1 MHALRREYRTRVFVM
16 LMFFLS
22 CALILGIV
30 SLIPSYMII
39 YSQEQSSLEKI
50 KKDTEGENNL
60 SITQIT
66 KELMSDSELLKK
78 IKSNQRNIFY
88 SDFIKKT
95 AELKTKPIT
104 LSAFS
109 VSASTNA
116 SSTAKVIVQG
126 RALTREDLFN
136 FKEIFQN
143 NPAVFSVEL
152 PISDFT
158 KVKDI
163 DFAILITFK

>member
-22 CALILGIV
+22 CALILGIA

-50 KKDTEGENNL
+50 KKDTEGESNL

-66 KELMSDSELLKK
+66 KELTSDAELLKK

-95 AELKTKPIT
+95 AELKTKSIT

-116 SSTAKVIVQG
+116 SSTAKVVVQG

-143 NPAVFSVEL
+143 NPSVFSVEL

-163 DFAILITFK
+163 DFAMLITFK

>member
-22 CALILGIV
+22 CALILGIA

-50 KKDTEGENNL
+50 KKDTEGESNL

-66 KELMSDSELLKK
+66 KELTSDAELLKK

-116 SSTAKVIVQG
+116 SSTAKVVVQG

-143 NPAVFSVEL
+143 NPSVFSVEL

-163 DFAILITFK
+163 DFAMLITFK